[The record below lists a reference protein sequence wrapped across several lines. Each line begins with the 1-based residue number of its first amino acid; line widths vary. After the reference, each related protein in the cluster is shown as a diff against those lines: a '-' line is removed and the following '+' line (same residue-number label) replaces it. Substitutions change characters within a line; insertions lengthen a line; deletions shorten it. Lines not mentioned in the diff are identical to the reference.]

1 MAYSP
6 DFRKKVL
13 ETLSRGL
20 SVRTT
25 AALFGIHF
33 TTIQNW
39 KKHPEKAKT
48 PQKRPPKKIRTE
60 ELLADIEMYPTDY
73 LSERAKRFKCTPAA
87 IAKMLIFSYRRI
99 IMAYSPDFRKKV
111 LETLS
116 RGLSVR
122 TTAALFGIHFTTIQ
136 NWKKHPEKAKTPQ
149 KRPPKKIR
157 TEELLADIEMYP
169 TDYLSERAKRFK
181 CTPAAIRKAMLR
193 NKFSKKRRY

>member
-1 MAYSP
+1 MAVDFDDAAINHGIFHIRFTA
-6 DFRKKVL
+6 DFRKDPGKAPCFAPAAVTL
-13 ETLSRGL
+13 EHSVPFAKFGVMDKFHAFFFETL
-20 SVRTT
+20 
-25 AALFGIHF
+25 
-33 TTIQNW
+33 
-39 KKHPEKAKT
+39 
-48 PQKRPPKKIRTE
+48 RP
-60 ELLADIEMYPTDY
+60 
-73 LSERAKRFKCTPAA
+73 
-87 IAKMLIFSYRRI
+87 IAKMLIFSYRRM

-193 NKFSKKRRY
+193 NKFGAVLD

>member
-1 MAYSP
+1 MSRNAYP
-6 DFRKKVL
+6 ID
-13 ETLSRGL
+13 
-20 SVRTT
+20 
-25 AALFGIHF
+25 
-33 TTIQNW
+33 
-39 KKHPEKAKT
+39 
-48 PQKRPPKKIRTE
+48 
-60 ELLADIEMYPTDY
+60 
-73 LSERAKRFKCTPAA
+73 
-87 IAKMLIFSYRRI
+87 IAKMLIFSYRRM

>member
-1 MAYSP
+1 MQRFFAEALIGRTDVARFVFSV
-6 DFRKKVL
+6 FGWQNVRL
-13 ETLSRGL
+13 TLD
-20 SVRTT
+20 RTT
-25 AALFGIHF
+25 WEYG
-33 TTIQNW
+33 
-39 KKHPEKAKT
+39 K
-48 PQKRPPKKIRTE
+48 
-60 ELLADIEMYPTDY
+60 
-73 LSERAKRFKCTPAA
+73 SC
-87 IAKMLIFSYRRI
+87 IAKMLIFSYRRM

>member
-1 MAYSP
+1 MRA
-6 DFRKKVL
+6 RLAKNQRV
-13 ETLSRGL
+13 SRL
-20 SVRTT
+20 AT
-25 AALFGIHF
+25 AHKPENYTNTHF
-33 TTIQNW
+33 APW
-39 KKHPEKAKT
+39 GKA
-48 PQKRPPKKIRTE
+48 RE
-60 ELLADIEMYPTDY
+60 EV
-73 LSERAKRFKCTPAA
+73 

>member
-1 MAYSP
+1 M
-6 DFRKKVL
+6 
-13 ETLSRGL
+13 
-20 SVRTT
+20 
-25 AALFGIHF
+25 
-33 TTIQNW
+33 
-39 KKHPEKAKT
+39 
-48 PQKRPPKKIRTE
+48 
-60 ELLADIEMYPTDY
+60 
-73 LSERAKRFKCTPAA
+73 
-87 IAKMLIFSYRRI
+87 

-136 NWKKHPEKAKTPQ
+136 NWKKYPEKAKTPQ

>member
-25 AALFGIHF
+25 SALFGIHF

-60 ELLADIEMYPTDY
+60 ELLADIEMYP
-73 LSERAKRFKCTPAA
+73 K
-87 IAKMLIFSYRRI
+87 
-99 IMAYSPDFRKKV
+99 
-111 LETLS
+111 
-116 RGLSVR
+116 
-122 TTAALFGIHFTTIQ
+122 
-136 NWKKHPEKAKTPQ
+136 
-149 KRPPKKIR
+149 
-157 TEELLADIEMYP
+157 
-169 TDYLSERAKRFK
+169 DYLSERAKRFK

-193 NKFSKKRRY
+193 NKFSKKDDTETPQGLSD

>member
-1 MAYSP
+1 
-6 DFRKKVL
+6 
-13 ETLSRGL
+13 
-20 SVRTT
+20 
-25 AALFGIHF
+25 
-33 TTIQNW
+33 
-39 KKHPEKAKT
+39 
-48 PQKRPPKKIRTE
+48 
-60 ELLADIEMYPTDY
+60 
-73 LSERAKRFKCTPAA
+73 
-87 IAKMLIFSYRRI
+87 MLIFSYRRM

-193 NKFSKKRRY
+193 NKFSKKRRYWNTPRLVRLNGIGSNVFRPASVSANYLWYILTRVASAKTGSGDMVIHLEDSVVTLSMIGMVKIKLML

>member
-1 MAYSP
+1 MSNFIP
-6 DFRKKVL
+6 DLNDPR
-13 ETLSRGL
+13 TRGW
-20 SVRTT
+20 
-25 AALFGIHF
+25 GGH
-33 TTIQNW
+33 
-39 KKHPEKAKT
+39 EY
-48 PQKRPPKKIRTE
+48 E
-60 ELLADIEMYPTDY
+60 YDY
-73 LSERAKRFKCTPAA
+73 GDDRGYFIFSWLGF
-87 IAKMLIFSYRRI
+87 IAKMLIFSYRRM

-157 TEELLADIEMYP
+157 TEELLVDIEMYP

>member
-1 MAYSP
+1 MNIFA
-6 DFRKKVL
+6 
-13 ETLSRGL
+13 RGL
-20 SVRTT
+20 LSFLLNLLRSIAFLI
-25 AALFGIHF
+25 AAGVHL
-33 TTIQNW
+33 N
-39 KKHPEKAKT
+39 
-48 PQKRPPKKIRTE
+48 R
-60 ELLADIEMYPTDY
+60 LARS
-73 LSERAKRFKCTPAA
+73 L
-87 IAKMLIFSYRRI
+87 IAKMFIFSYRRM

-181 CTPAAIRKAMLR
+181 CIPVAIRKAMLR
-193 NKFSKKRRY
+193 NKFGAVLD

>member
-48 PQKRPPKKIRTE
+48 PQ
-60 ELLADIEMYPTDY
+60 ELL
-73 LSERAKRFKCTPAA
+73 
-87 IAKMLIFSYRRI
+87 
-99 IMAYSPDFRKKV
+99 V
-111 LETLS
+111 
-116 RGLSVR
+116 
-122 TTAALFGIHFTTIQ
+122 
-136 NWKKHPEKAKTPQ
+136 
-149 KRPPKKIR
+149 
-157 TEELLADIEMYP
+157 DIEMYP

>member
-1 MAYSP
+1 MAR
-6 DFRKKVL
+6 DIVQVHLAWRCAFTGTFQQGKERRK
-13 ETLSRGL
+13 
-20 SVRTT
+20 
-25 AALFGIHF
+25 
-33 TTIQNW
+33 
-39 KKHPEKAKT
+39 
-48 PQKRPPKKIRTE
+48 
-60 ELLADIEMYPTDY
+60 LLATDIAWVGFSVHAD
-73 LSERAKRFKCTPAA
+73 
-87 IAKMLIFSYRRI
+87 IAKMFIFSYRRM

>member
-1 MAYSP
+1 MFLLVIIEGFNGGGIMHALAAAFGESCAILLIPSAASALYNR
-6 DFRKKVL
+6 DCY
-13 ETLSRGL
+13 GL
-20 SVRTT
+20 
-25 AALFGIHF
+25 IH
-33 TTIQNW
+33 
-39 KKHPEKAKT
+39 H
-48 PQKRPPKKIRTE
+48 QKRRECGVFDGGKR
-60 ELLADIEMYPTDY
+60 M
-73 LSERAKRFKCTPAA
+73 AKQAV
-87 IAKMLIFSYRRI
+87 IAKMLIFSYRRM

-157 TEELLADIEMYP
+157 TEELLVDIEMYP

>member
-1 MAYSP
+1 MFLNPEADLSLTILVMA
-6 DFRKKVL
+6 
-13 ETLSRGL
+13 
-20 SVRTT
+20 
-25 AALFGIHF
+25 
-33 TTIQNW
+33 
-39 KKHPEKAKT
+39 
-48 PQKRPPKKIRTE
+48 
-60 ELLADIEMYPTDY
+60 ADILY
-73 LSERAKRFKCTPAA
+73 LLHRHKKPIMVDDLAKQFCRID
-87 IAKMLIFSYRRI
+87 IAKMLIFSYRRM

>member
-1 MAYSP
+1 M
-6 DFRKKVL
+6 
-13 ETLSRGL
+13 
-20 SVRTT
+20 
-25 AALFGIHF
+25 
-33 TTIQNW
+33 
-39 KKHPEKAKT
+39 
-48 PQKRPPKKIRTE
+48 
-60 ELLADIEMYPTDY
+60 
-73 LSERAKRFKCTPAA
+73 
-87 IAKMLIFSYRRI
+87 

-136 NWKKHPEKAKTPQ
+136 NWKKHPEKTKTPQ

-157 TEELLADIEMYP
+157 TEELLVDIEMYP